1 MWDCGSHARHTA
13 KRRES
18 RSPFLNTTFSPWKWA
33 LKSETP
39 NVICSVLL
47 IDVRMSNILY
57 FLVVPRWNSS
67 VLISFV
73 TFLNFQYCL
82 RYTLMVNPTGS
93 TNKTHPK
100 LYNSQIVSFASFFL
114 LHFISSTIFRHELGC
129 LRDMLNA
136 FLSLHMPLIS
146 PLCVFKYN
154 TILTFNPLVQL
165 LISFL
170 KNLQHL
176 DNWSPNLL

>member
-1 MWDCGSHARHTA
+1 
-13 KRRES
+13 
-18 RSPFLNTTFSPWKWA
+18 
-33 LKSETP
+33 
-39 NVICSVLL
+39 
-47 IDVRMSNILY
+47 MSNILY

-100 LYNSQIVSFASFFL
+100 LCNSQIVSFASFFFL
-114 LHFISSTIFRHELGC
+114 LNFISSIIFRHELGF

-176 DNWSPNLL
+176 DNWSPNLLLLILFTSQAKRLLKQLSEHVLFQNKTLGDFCYQQNNILVLLPAFNLLYQ